1 MKLTRVKELYKNTA
15 EFADRTVEVGGWI
28 RTLRSSKTFGFIEL
42 NDGSFFKSV
51 QVVFEDGKIDN
62 YTEVSKLGVGAA
74 IIVKGTLVLTPEAK
88 QPFEIKA
95 DEVVV
100 EGTTTPDYPLQK
112 KRHSLEFLRT
122 IAYLRPRT
130 NTFSATFRVRSLAAY
145 AIHKFFQERGFVYV
159 HTCLLYT
166 SRCV

>member
-100 EGTTTPDYPLQK
+100 EGTTTPD
-112 KRHSLEFLRT
+112 
-122 IAYLRPRT
+122 
-130 NTFSATFRVRSLAAY
+130 
-145 AIHKFFQERGFVYV
+145 
-159 HTCLLYT
+159 
-166 SRCV
+166 